1 MTSTPSPY
9 LLQGPFNFLRPDPE
23 ELRALAPDID
33 RWFPRPGVNFLEDE
47 SATPVRGFPILLSA
61 GYRTLHTALE
71 RFIIAEEEV
80 QTAVML
86 RRPAPRKIYNTAW
99 ERYRALLVKAVEN
112 VTISSYGR
120 NFPAIFWLQHSLEVA
135 RLLKET
141 PRRVLRLD
149 LTTGR
154 DHGDTIKFRVL
165 ERYLDRVLTET
176 YDLVSRLADDTDEIE
191 EELFPRLLSRMRDNV
206 LIFTED
212 HISHTLAE
220 LSSYFNGYLRL
231 DGRDLLRRL
240 QKFAE
245 WQGRLLETDAA
256 LRDTVRHL
264 LAPPGEMAHPAAVP
278 DPATRAR
285 ELLNRAGWVRYL
297 SLRPDYPADRLLP
310 PPQVQVWESLLVK
323 LKEFELFHGLRRHLL
338 PVEREGQ
345 ALVCRSGAAGRVAAG
360 HPVLRLSAATRPLDL
375 TAPWVIDPQ
384 VSRFGLIYDL
394 TDFSEIISLLRRSG
408 TGVQDDSFRRM
419 FRFQRRLNRLAADNR
434 MKLEKYLGDG
444 AFYSSRRAL
453 STLAGSVLLQRAYR
467 QALVEG
473 FPFDRGMRV
482 ALNFGQYRLIPIETG
497 PSGPERYEFFG
508 HGLVELSRLISGKAT
523 REIEEIKVM
532 LIGQGYPEATVHR
545 FFSPLLQRNLDV
557 TEPRP
562 ESRPFFATINSNG
575 NLVNEGMVATEAFVA
590 QLDQELQRSF
600 PMHRAQEGEWS
611 YVVLRAD
618 DAGGT
623 LIGLR
628 KMGLAHLKGL
638 DRIPVYEIVD
648 GAPWEGQRLG
658 PAPGRS
664 LIEAIDREFV
674 VGRSAAPA

>member
-1 MTSTPSPY
+1 
-9 LLQGPFNFLRPDPE
+9 
-23 ELRALAPDID
+23 
-33 RWFPRPGVNFLEDE
+33 
-47 SATPVRGFPILLSA
+47 
-61 GYRTLHTALE
+61 
-71 RFIIAEEEV
+71 
-80 QTAVML
+80 
-86 RRPAPRKIYNTAW
+86 
-99 ERYRALLVKAVEN
+99 
-112 VTISSYGR
+112 
-120 NFPAIFWLQHSLEVA
+120 
-135 RLLKET
+135 
-141 PRRVLRLD
+141 
-149 LTTGR
+149 
-154 DHGDTIKFRVL
+154 
-165 ERYLDRVLTET
+165 
-176 YDLVSRLADDTDEIE
+176 
-191 EELFPRLLSRMRDNV
+191 
-206 LIFTED
+206 
-212 HISHTLAE
+212 
-220 LSSYFNGYLRL
+220 
-231 DGRDLLRRL
+231 
-240 QKFAE
+240 
-245 WQGRLLETDAA
+245 
-256 LRDTVRHL
+256 
-264 LAPPGEMAHPAAVP
+264 
-278 DPATRAR
+278 
-285 ELLNRAGWVRYL
+285 
-297 SLRPDYPADRLLP
+297 
-310 PPQVQVWESLLVK
+310 
-323 LKEFELFHGLRRHLL
+323 
-338 PVEREGQ
+338 
-345 ALVCRSGAAGRVAAG
+345 
-360 HPVLRLSAATRPLDL
+360 
-375 TAPWVIDPQ
+375 
-384 VSRFGLIYDL
+384 
-394 TDFSEIISLLRRSG
+394 
-408 TGVQDDSFRRM
+408 
-419 FRFQRRLNRLAADNR
+419 
-434 MKLEKYLGDG
+434 
-444 AFYSSRRAL
+444 
-453 STLAGSVLLQRAYR
+453 
-467 QALVEG
+467 LVEG

>member
-323 LKEFELFHGLRRHLL
+323 LKEFELFHGLRCHLL

-360 HPVLRLSAATRPLDL
+360 HPVLQLSAATRPLDL

-508 HGLVELSRLISGKAT
+508 YGLVELSWLIFGKAT

-674 VGRSAAPA
+674 VGRSAALA